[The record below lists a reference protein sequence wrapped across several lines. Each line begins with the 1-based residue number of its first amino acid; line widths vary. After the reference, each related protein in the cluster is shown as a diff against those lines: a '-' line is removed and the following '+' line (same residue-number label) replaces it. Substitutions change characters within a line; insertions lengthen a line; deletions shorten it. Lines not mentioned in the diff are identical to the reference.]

1 MRIIEVALRY
11 STLGYGI
18 PLSISSLFLRREYGR
33 VQRRAAEKRR
43 NQTSNLRVGGS
54 NPSERASKI
63 NYSISVCL
71 PPAVEVKEASGRR
84 RAEQTFGCVI
94 RKGAVEIQPQYWL
107 PSR

>member
-11 STLGYGI
+11 STLGYEI

-54 NPSERASKI
+54 NPSERAS
-63 NYSISVCL
+63 S
-71 PPAVEVKEASGRR
+71 
-84 RAEQTFGCVI
+84 
-94 RKGAVEIQPQYWL
+94 
-107 PSR
+107 